1 MVKML
6 ISSKED
12 IFSEESAAK
21 RFLSIKDST
30 ITLFFPLVITLN
42 NPGRPAMEIIPSNF
56 IQLNFSQKYK
66 IFMILSD

>member
-1 MVKML
+1 M
-6 ISSKED
+6 SSNDD
-12 IFSEESAAK
+12 IFSDAWAAK

-30 ITLFFPLVITLN
+30 ITLFLPLVITLN
-42 NPGRPAMEIIPSNF
+42 NPGRPEMEIIPSNV

>member
-42 NPGRPAMEIIPSNF
+42 NPGRPAMEIIPSNV